1 MLAIEGGFPVG
12 TEGFDEDVLD
22 GLVVLVASI
31 EFPAALGL
39 AEMDPVGGAVAG
51 ALEARSLAEGFQQ
64 DGADAVAL
72 VPVVRELSLE
82 AGEQMG
88 GQGGEADPG
97 QDEIAGVI
105 DNQGQVAL
113 AGGGIPADETVARGG
128 FPGRSAAAEQSQ
140 QEAVGSVDEV
150 T

>member
-1 MLAIEGGFPVG
+1 MAG
-12 TEGFDEDVLD
+12 
-22 GLVVLVASI
+22 I

-51 ALEARSLAEGFQQ
+51 AVEARGLAEGLEQ

-72 VPVVRELSLE
+72 VPVAGELALE

-97 QDEIAGVI
+97 QDEVAGVI
-105 DNQGQVAL
+105 DDEGQVAL
-113 AGGGIPADETVARGG
+113 AGGGIPGTFFCRDLGRLIEVDSDSHVLWVAGRGPKACREGAGQVARASWTCC
-128 FPGRSAAAEQSQ
+128 REQRAQ
-140 QEAVGSVDEV
+140 R
-150 T
+150 